1 MSVESKVRAVRYL
14 THLIVFPDEDAFVE
28 QLPFVHDLQF
38 EAANWQHTVFHHN
51 DDAKSLLRD
60 LLQKGECRSESP
72 YPPGG
77 FGSKIVHVY
86 TIEDKERPCGWF
98 GSKQQN

>member
-1 MSVESKVRAVRYL
+1 MLNKPNEVRYL

-38 EAANWQHTVFHHN
+38 EAANWQHTIFHHN
-51 DDAKSLLRD
+51 DDAKSLIKALIT
-60 LLQKGECRSESP
+60 KGECRCTSP

-77 FGSKIVHVY
+77 ITAKITHVY
-86 TIEDKERPCGWF
+86 TIEDTVRPCGWF
-98 GSKQQN
+98 GSKESPQ